1 MNRIIWSAIY
11 HLTMIIENLVGATSR
26 LRIALRNLLWR
37 YTHVIAQVLSI
48 IIQDWNVPV
57 GVQAAASQ
65 GLCLLIWEADFRREA
80 SHRVSLTQFQCVTLT
95 EIEDVSF
102 IWEQLRVDRQREPAM
117 VRSRVGSES
126 DAPTFNTAFIMTL
139 LGGSLICNRLDRQ
152 GSNLVILLLDYGRK
166 LYSRSDRPLRVLIV
180 HLTRVFSA
188 SHDWLS
194 IHLGGRYAPRQ
205 ASRLGSSAFGQR
217 CTHWPLC

>member
-65 GLCLLIWEADFRREA
+65 GLCLLI
-80 SHRVSLTQFQCVTLT
+80 
-95 EIEDVSF
+95 
-102 IWEQLRVDRQREPAM
+102 
-117 VRSRVGSES
+117 
-126 DAPTFNTAFIMTL
+126 
-139 LGGSLICNRLDRQ
+139 
-152 GSNLVILLLDYGRK
+152 
-166 LYSRSDRPLRVLIV
+166 
-180 HLTRVFSA
+180 
-188 SHDWLS
+188 
-194 IHLGGRYAPRQ
+194 
-205 ASRLGSSAFGQR
+205 
-217 CTHWPLC
+217 